1 MPTMTFLARLR
12 LFARRAVWP
21 SLFLVL
27 ALLGAAL
34 AVGALGTLSVRW
46 RAFTLEVSVAPVATT
61 SLGAGQTRLSI
72 PPLGEVRARTHAGP
86 LRIHAELTAVELDEL
101 KGLALRPPP
110 RAALEKELLATAGKA
125 ARELAIR
132 LTILGALGG
141 LLAPILWRSRRARE
155 WLAGPLLGALAVV
168 GLLVLTRTTFR
179 ADAFRKSPTYAGS
192 LRQAP
197 WAIALA
203 QNAVSNTEALGAR
216 LRNVSTNLGALY
228 GRIDAAARD
237 PAGDAGTI
245 SVLHVSDIHN
255 NPAAIAFV
263 KDLAREFSVAAV
275 IDTGDLSDFGTG
287 AETQAMRGLG
297 DLRVP
302 YVFVA
307 GNHDSQTTVRAVER
321 DLRGVILRAGDKPVE
336 VAGLRLIGSPD
347 PSSERAEAGSVDTP
361 EAKLTEADAALK
373 IRFEADKPDLV
384 CVHNP
389 RQAAS
394 LVGVAP
400 VILCGH
406 LHRAYVEQS
415 GEKGKETVV
424 CNAGTTGAA
433 GARYFERPE
442 GVPLSAAVLHFSRP
456 KSPAERPR
464 LLSVDLVVLQGS
476 LRQYSIT
483 RHALAEAAPSN
494 DTPTETR

>member
-1 MPTMTFLARLR
+1 M
-12 LFARRAVWP
+12 
-21 SLFLVL
+21 
-27 ALLGAAL
+27 
-34 AVGALGTLSVRW
+34 
-46 RAFTLEVSVAPVATT
+46 
-61 SLGAGQTRLSI
+61 
-72 PPLGEVRARTHAGP
+72 
-86 LRIHAELTAVELDEL
+86 
-101 KGLALRPPP
+101 
-110 RAALEKELLATAGKA
+110 
-125 ARELAIR
+125 
-132 LTILGALGG
+132 
-141 LLAPILWRSRRARE
+141 
-155 WLAGPLLGALAVV
+155 
-168 GLLVLTRTTFR
+168 
-179 ADAFRKSPTYAGS
+179 
-192 LRQAP
+192 
-197 WAIALA
+197 
-203 QNAVSNTEALGAR
+203 SNTEALGAR

-275 IDTGDLSDFGTG
+275 IDTGDLSDFGTS
-287 AETQAMRGLG
+287 RRDPG
-297 DLRVP
+297 DARPRRPARSVC
-302 YVFVA
+302 
-307 GNHDSQTTVRAVER
+307 
-321 DLRGVILRAGDKPVE
+321 LRGRKPRLADYGARRRERPARRSCYAQDDKPVE

-373 IRFEADKPDLV
+373 TRFEAEKPDLV

-389 RQAAS
+389 RQATS

-400 VILCGH
+400 LILCGH
-406 LHRAYVEQS
+406 MHRAYVEQS

-464 LLSVDLVVLQGS
+464 LLFVDLVVLQGS

-483 RHALAEAAPSN
+483 RHALAEG
-494 DTPTETR
+494 